1 MTNTQRKKTSEPSG
15 DQGASRKDSGQASAE
30 SRQAAEQITIRGTKA
45 RGAGNEAT
53 PAVTEALK
61 KQERRVSVTEDYAA
75 ELDEIASLQHRLHQE
90 HSTSEVWKIGYPYE
104 EKLKRKEYEKT
115 KRALQIELLKLQL
128 WVKETGQKILLIFEG
143 RDAAGKGGSIK
154 RFTEHLNPRGS
165 RVVALEKPTE
175 IEQTQWYFQRYIQH
189 LPSGGEIVM
198 MDRSW
203 YNRAGVERV
212 MGYCTPHQYY
222 EFMRQTPELERMLV
236 NSGIKLIKF
245 WFSVTRAEQVARFEA
260 RRTDPV
266 RQWKLS
272 PTDLASLDKWDDY
285 TEAKE
290 AMFFYTNTGD
300 APWTIVKSNDKKRA
314 RLEAMRYVL
323 SQFEYPNKDHSVV
336 GQPDP
341 LIVGPASDIFE
352 AEEQNNRE
360 GFPVVKSEDA
370 D

>member
-1 MTNTQRKKTSEPSG
+1 MATSQGKAGSAANKGDKGKDVDQTQQHS
-15 DQGASRKDSGQASAE
+15 D
-30 SRQAAEQITIRGTKA
+30 
-45 RGAGNEAT
+45 
-53 PAVTEALK
+53 AVRTALK
-61 KQERRVSVTEDYAA
+61 KEARRVSVVEDYAA
-75 ELDEIASLQHRLHQE
+75 ELDEISSLTKKLNHT
-90 HSTSEVWKIGYPYE
+90 HSSSEAWKMGYPYD
-104 EKLKRKEYEKT
+104 KKMSRKEYERE

-128 WVKETGQKILLIFEG
+128 WIKETGQKILIIFEG

-154 RFTEHLNPRGS
+154 RFMEHLNPRGS

-189 LPSGGEIVM
+189 LPAGGEIVM

-212 MGYCTPHQYY
+212 MGYCTSQQYY
-222 EFMRQTPELERMLV
+222 EFMREAPELERMLV

-245 WFSVTRAEQVARFEA
+245 WFSVTRAEQLARFNA

-290 AMFFYTNTGD
+290 AMFFYTDTGD
-300 APWTIVKSNDKKRA
+300 APWTVVKSNDKKRA

-323 SQFEYPNKDHSVV
+323 SQFEYTNKDHDVV
-336 GQPDP
+336 GTVDP
-341 LIVGPASDIFE
+341 KIVGSGSDVFE
-352 AEEQNNRE
+352 EDVPENPE
-360 GFPVVKSEDA
+360 GFPVLKGENQ
-370 D
+370 